1 MSSERSCKLPNSGRG
16 EPVSGGDAKNLGGFS
31 GKCFSA
37 PLTSSVERRCAPLN
51 GELLR
56 RSVSRRIMKEDIFD
70 KISPN
75 EALEILR
82 QITKTDKKLK
92 KKIIEL
98 AEDLSRDVDVDEIC
112 ENVFYALDGIDV
124 HELWDRAGPKTDR
137 YNSPE
142 DMSVEM
148 FEEALEPFV
157 QEMRRLFN
165 LKMHQEARLYCM
177 GILKGIYQ
185 YKEESG
191 SEFKDWA
198 SDVPGESFGYI
209 LREWG
214 KNNNNKD
221 KKEMKDFLN
230 NECPVWSEWANKQI

>member
-1 MSSERSCKLPNSGRG
+1 M
-16 EPVSGGDAKNLGGFS
+16 
-31 GKCFSA
+31 
-37 PLTSSVERRCAPLN
+37 PLTSSVS
-51 GELLR
+51 GI
-56 RSVSRRIMKEDIFD
+56 IMKNDIFD

-75 EALEILR
+75 EALKILR
-82 QITKTDKKLK
+82 QITKTDKNLK

-98 AEDLSRDVDVDEIC
+98 AEDLFRDVDVEEIC
-112 ENVFYALDGIDV
+112 EAVFDALDGIDV
-124 HELWDRAGPKTDR
+124 HELWDRAGPKTDA
-137 YNSPE
+137 YTSPE

-157 QEMRRLFN
+157 QEMQRLLD
-165 LKMHQEARLYCM
+165 LKMHQEAKLYCM

-185 YKEESG
+185 YEEDSG

-214 KNNNNKD
+214 KNGNNKD
-221 KKEMKDFLN
+221 KKEIKSFIKK
-230 NECPVWSEWANKQI
+230 ECPVWSEWAINQI